1 MTVQEVLAAVVAI
14 SLAFTG
20 GTSRE
25 RGAMSDQLD
34 AAVEAAWAYEGLHV
48 NALFRQWAQ
57 PVLDAAGVT
66 SGSRVLD
73 VACGTGVVAREALA
87 RVGPSG
93 SVVGLNMGRGC
104 SPWPRRSSPL

>member
-1 MTVQEVLAAVVAI
+1 
-14 SLAFTG
+14 
-20 GTSRE
+20 
-25 RGAMSDQLD
+25 MSDQLD

-87 RVGPSG
+87 RVGPI
-93 SVVGLNMGRGC
+93 GLGGRARHRAGDA
-104 SPWPRRSSPL
+104 RRGRDDRARCDVDYR